1 MNPQLEKYINNRKE
15 EIKKQRENHLLSL
28 GLIDESKTIVERIL
42 VDDIVVKFDKTLNK
56 YYFEDEVKN
65 VRVVKFDETL
75 NKYYFEEETKFPIDI
90 TEEEYQEL
98 LKYIPQDKIK
108 PNKEASE
115 NLTTLN
121 KSYKV
126 FAYIL
131 LILGIILTITTTP
144 FKIGIF
150 CIILSITI
158 FIERIFIKGFI
169 VIVENTE
176 NNRCN

>member
-42 VDDIVVKFDKTLNK
+42 VDDI
-56 YYFEDEVKN
+56 DEVKN

-144 FKIGIF
+144 FKIGIS

>member
-42 VDDIVVKFDKTLNK
+42 VDDI
-56 YYFEDEVKN
+56 DEVKN
-65 VRVVKFDETL
+65 VRIVKFDETL

-121 KSYKV
+121 KLYKV

-144 FKIGIF
+144 FTIGIF

-158 FIERIFIKGFI
+158 FIERMFIKGFI
-169 VIVENTE
+169 VIVECAE

>member
-42 VDDIVVKFDKTLNK
+42 VDDI
-56 YYFEDEVKN
+56 DEVKN

-144 FKIGIF
+144 FTIGIF
-150 CIILSITI
+150 CTILSITI

-169 VIVENTE
+169 VIVENSE

>member
-42 VDDIVVKFDKTLNK
+42 VDDI
-56 YYFEDEVKN
+56 DEVKN
-65 VRVVKFDETL
+65 VHVVKFDETL

-169 VIVENTE
+169 VIVENSE

>member
-42 VDDIVVKFDKTLNK
+42 VDDI
-56 YYFEDEVKN
+56 DEVKN

-144 FKIGIF
+144 FTIGIF

>member
-42 VDDIVVKFDKTLNK
+42 VDDI
-56 YYFEDEVKN
+56 DEVKN

-75 NKYYFEEETKFPIDI
+75 NKYYFEEETKLPIDI

-144 FKIGIF
+144 FTIGIF
-150 CIILSITI
+150 CTILSITI

-169 VIVENTE
+169 VIVENSE

>member
-42 VDDIVVKFDKTLNK
+42 VDDI
-56 YYFEDEVKN
+56 DEVKN

-144 FKIGIF
+144 FTIGIF

-158 FIERIFIKGFI
+158 FIERMFIKGFI
-169 VIVENTE
+169 VIVECAE

>member
-42 VDDIVVKFDKTLNK
+42 VDDI
-56 YYFEDEVKN
+56 DEVKN

-144 FKIGIF
+144 FTIGIF
-150 CIILSITI
+150 CTILSITI

-169 VIVENTE
+169 VKYPKL
-176 NNRCN
+176 

>member
-42 VDDIVVKFDKTLNK
+42 VDDI
-56 YYFEDEVKN
+56 DEVKN

-144 FKIGIF
+144 FTIGIF

-158 FIERIFIKGFI
+158 FIERMFIKGFI

>member
-42 VDDIVVKFDKTLNK
+42 VDDI
-56 YYFEDEVKN
+56 DEVKN

-144 FKIGIF
+144 FTIGIF

-158 FIERIFIKGFI
+158 FIERMFIKGFI
-169 VIVENTE
+169 VIVECAE
-176 NNRCN
+176 NNSCN

>member
-42 VDDIVVKFDKTLNK
+42 VDDI
-56 YYFEDEVKN
+56 DEVKN

-150 CIILSITI
+150 CTILSITI

-169 VIVENTE
+169 VIVENSE